1 MDAFFYSVPPTE
13 VAFPWWGI
21 VILAIGAILVSV
33 FLCLDY
39 HKGLFELMMSIGY
52 LLMFIGIAI
61 TVFVLAIAP
70 SVRTTIG
77 FGVDITK
84 VISEHYGAHDVQKA
98 VCPDGSDR
106 GTCFTYT
113 AGDGSRE
120 FVRAVWDWDGDKAGY
135 NITVEHLGNRLPA
148 PTPTPTPSSKETSS

>member
-21 VILAIGAILVSV
+21 AFLAIGAILVSV

-39 HKGLFELMMSIGY
+39 HRGLFGLMMSIGY

-98 VCPDGSDR
+98 VCPAGSY
-106 GTCFTYT
+106 TNNCFTYT

-120 FVRAVWDWDGDKAGY
+120 FVRVVWDWDGGKAGY
-135 NITVEHLGNRLPA
+135 NITVEHLDTRPPQA
-148 PTPTPTPSSKETSS
+148 TPSSKETSS

>member
-21 VILAIGAILVSV
+21 VILAIGVILVSV

-52 LLMFIGIAI
+52 FLMFIGFAI

-70 SVRTTIG
+70 SFRATIG

-84 VISEHYGAHDVQKA
+84 VVSEHYGAHDVQKA
-98 VCPDGSDR
+98 VCPAGSYTND
-106 GTCFTYT
+106 CFTYT

-120 FVRAVWDWDGDKAGY
+120 FVRVVWDWDGDKAGY
-135 NITVEHLGNRLPA
+135 NITVEHLDTRPSQA
-148 PTPTPTPSSKETSS
+148 TPSNKETSS

>member
-13 VAFPWWGI
+13 VAYPWWGI
-21 VILAIGAILVSV
+21 TILAIGVILVSV

-39 HKGLFELMMSIGY
+39 HRGLFELMMSIGY

-70 SVRTTIG
+70 SFRTTIG

-84 VISEHYGAHDVQKA
+84 VISEHYGVHDVQKA
-98 VCPDGSDR
+98 VCPAGSY
-106 GTCFTYT
+106 TNNCFTYT

-135 NITVEHLGNRLPA
+135 NITVEHLDTRPPQA
-148 PTPTPTPSSKETSS
+148 APSSKETSS

>member
-1 MDAFFYSVPPTE
+1 MDTFFYSVPPTE
-13 VAFPWWGI
+13 IAFPWWGI
-21 VILAIGAILVSV
+21 AILAIGVILVSV

-39 HKGLFELMMSIGY
+39 HRGLFELMMSIGY
-52 LLMFIGIAI
+52 LLMFIGFVI

-70 SVRTTIG
+70 SFRTTIG

-84 VISEHYGAHDVQKA
+84 VVSEHYGAHDVQKA

-106 GTCFTYT
+106 GTCFTY
-113 AGDGSRE
+113 ASGDGSRE

-135 NITVEHLGNRLPA
+135 NITVEHLDTRPPQA
-148 PTPTPTPSSKETSS
+148 TPSSKGTSS